1 MSTDKRVY
9 VMYITMSLLVGAEE
23 AFEVFSRGMIG
34 RWGASGMV
42 VSYSSLSTLSHALL
56 QTPDLD

>member
-1 MSTDKRVY
+1 
-9 VMYITMSLLVGAEE
+9 MYITMSLLVGAEE